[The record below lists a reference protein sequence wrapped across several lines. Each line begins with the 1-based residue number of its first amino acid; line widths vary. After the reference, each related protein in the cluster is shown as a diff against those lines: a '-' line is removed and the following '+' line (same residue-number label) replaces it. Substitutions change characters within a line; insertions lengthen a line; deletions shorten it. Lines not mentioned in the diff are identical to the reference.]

1 MPQQNYGSPR
11 LSNKPGTRISRNA
24 AAGQQG
30 EIVQETSLRNT
41 NNMHMPFNTILE
53 AHKRFKPNTL
63 GTKEVL
69 PPIPP
74 SRTNLDNDYG
84 DIDDSVQDFDTIDED
99 SLPLKLFDGKK
110 QSLDELSEES
120 MSYLWFR
127 RIKEI
132 FLHIDYTKDNQA
144 DDPFIEFD
152 MDLARVDLI
161 NACDRYIENERIIV
175 TKTDANTTKSK
186 GNSQQTG
193 SALSIDDCINEL
205 NHFSTNPSSEEL
217 SSVLNKC
224 IGSLQDLDKRTQ
236 DVIDKLQKQLT
247 KNSEVDVR
255 TIKELIQS
263 LQTKEKLKQKGDFE
277 KKQDWDMTKLYAEV
291 FKMSYKRNR
300 LRTDIEQEELTP
312 VKKGDD
318 QPNFGNAIWWYS
330 CDKASIYYQINS
342 ILRLENFE
350 LLMAYRYYLS
360 DLCKMIEFMYQE
372 RKRGQD
378 DIIQTFYRAGHINKT
393 QLDKMRKQQKGQ
405 LISLIGFISTT
416 TDMDI
421 AKGYAQKQSISKGNE
436 RVLFQISVKPQESCT
451 AFAYIEGISFHPEEK
466 EVLFSMGSTFAVDD
480 VINPK
485 DGENYYTVQ
494 LTASDIDKT
503 LINDIRTKIE
513 ECSPSGRA
521 ALLAHYLMELGEYRA
536 ARKYL
541 SSLLNE
547 AQDGGIL
554 NNDPN
559 LATIYSCLGMIYA
572 RQGLHGDALK
582 AFKQALNTQARLEY
596 SNNNALAEIHQSIG
610 LAYVGL
616 GRLNEAEETLAKALR
631 IQLREANSDQQHL
644 ASIYGDIGYVQYK
657 KDHIGKAFDAFEE
670 AGKIYKKNSNKIAHD
685 ALEQSLTRAEYLT
698 NYGHLLSVN
707 KDIAEAQARYSEALK
722 LYKSILRDN
731 DPKLMQTYINIMV
744 AYANTKKFNEVTK
757 WFEDKTVKELIDK
770 QELNMFELNSSVTQS
785 SLAFLHE
792 FVGACYVAQNL
803 YDAAIR
809 VWARAVVFKRKARLE
824 QLLLETTN
832 NISSMSIN
840 EQKSFINENYRLAR
854 EYFNKTDKD
863 TNQLEDEQGKQLP
876 NEFCVGLLYAESY
889 NHVSAIQNLEKAI
902 TILNPSVDDMKLVA
916 CLLLTNL
923 YKHQLDEKSAVDNCD
938 QALELIKQ
946 SKTQRDRV
954 LEVEVNLT
962 RIECIKEAKQN
973 TKIFDELKNT
983 NVIDELKKLD
993 RSLNINGSDTKY
1005 VTLKV
1010 IVYDT
1015 LARYY
1020 LAEQNYEE
1028 FDRVAEKSVL
1038 YKIRNFSQYHPSLVI
1053 NSKLLAERYIQQ
1065 SRYHEALYFYER
1077 ALEVQSLNLTFDHS
1091 QNRKMYYAMGDIYC
1105 KLDKLSN
1112 AKEKYDVAENTNSN
1126 TDEDDVLTQDKINA
1140 EESMDILMAQI
1151 SMHQH
1156 LADLYAK
1163 KKDYKQALSE
1173 MNEILELLGDELPSS
1188 AFDIDN
1194 DKALIQKN
1202 IDISTL
1208 LNSLQL
1214 LANCLL
1220 HIGDILGTAQDDDMG
1235 YEVALNIYKKLNHYD
1250 GKLGFDEIILLY
1262 KKMSQYNEDLSNIE
1276 DAIDYLQ
1283 KIIDPKKPSSAVL
1296 YRMGV
1301 LNISRGRLK
1310 EATVNF
1316 RKILDDPSNSEKQAI
1331 KQIVQENLD
1340 EIQRKITSQ
1349 PLNSRRLLP
1358 GPHVNPYDCIGFSED
1373 DDDISIVSQQENEI
1387 DSEKKTENTDDLLDD
1402 RAKAFAYLELN
1413 DLEKSL
1419 ESYQKYIKD
1428 HSKNLSILH
1437 TFEFQYSIIEQH
1449 MYTYE
1454 QESTSIF
1461 LPKLL
1466 RPLVEKFRE
1475 GDLDKSS
1482 ILSLADS
1489 FFQCGNLYDKQSL
1502 YLKSG
1507 LAYISAFDLYYNHSK
1522 NAPDTLTAHMR
1533 KILSNYVNHEL
1544 QPDIILEIAQEL
1556 SLPEDDI
1563 TQMRLKI
1570 GAMYRDNQIEDVDDV
1585 DGDGDTSNE
1594 SRMIAIQWYRD
1605 CLATSNNEFTK
1616 ATCFYNI
1623 LHLYEDYIYE
1633 DDEGKDD
1640 VNNMMNLLPK
1650 LSTFDRRL
1658 LLDLAYQFMKAY
1670 NNNKDTY
1677 DKNINNELQKLVN
1690 DSFNETLQVNGEFS
1704 IGCCLMRCDD
1714 LGNAETYWKSIIAQV
1729 ISDKS
1734 VRVLLLVYNSDSTFD
1749 DILNAI
1755 KHSENEI
1762 DLLLKQLITTY
1773 EKMGDYYRSE
1783 AKNSENPDT
1792 DGFQKADDIYEKA
1805 IHLMNRLHM
1814 NTDDINKIDQKLH
1827 EEQSKPKNK

>member
-11 LSNKPGTRISRNA
+11 LSNKPGTRISKSA
-24 AAGQQG
+24 ATGQQN
-30 EIVQETSLRNT
+30 EIVQDISLRNV
-41 NNMHMPFNTILE
+41 NNKHISANAILGAYTRFNAI
-53 AHKRFKPNTL
+53 PL
-63 GTKEVL
+63 GTKEAL

-74 SRTNLDNDYG
+74 SRANPDNDYDG
-84 DIDDSVQDFDTIDED
+84 IDDNVHDFNTIDED

-132 FLHIDYTKDNQA
+132 FLHMDYTKDNQA

-161 NACDRYIENERIIV
+161 NACDRYIENERIII
-175 TKTDANTTKSK
+175 TKTDVNTTKSK
-186 GNSQQTG
+186 GSSQQTG
-193 SALSIDDCINEL
+193 SSLSIDDCINEL
-205 NHFSTNPSSEEL
+205 NHFTTNPSSEEL

-224 IGSLQDLDKRTQ
+224 IGSLRDLDKRTE

-247 KNSEVDVR
+247 KNSEVDIR

-263 LQTKEKLKQKGDFE
+263 LQTKEVKQKSDLEKRQDGDM
-277 KKQDWDMTKLYAEV
+277 KKLYAEV
-291 FKMSYKRNR
+291 FKMSYKRNP

-312 VKKGDD
+312 VKKGDN
-318 QPNFGNAIWWYS
+318 QPNFRNAIWWYS

-372 RKRGQD
+372 RKREQG
-378 DIIQTFYRAGHINKT
+378 DITQTFYRAGPINEA
-393 QLDKMRKQQKGQ
+393 QLEKMRKPQKRQ

-421 AKGYAQKQSISKGNE
+421 AKGYAQKQSISKGNK
-436 RVLFQISVKPQESCT
+436 RALFQITVKPQESCT

-466 EVLFSMGSTFAVDD
+466 EVLFSMGSTFVVGSVTD
-480 VINPK
+480 PK

-494 LTASDIDKT
+494 LIASDIDKT
-503 LINDIRTKIE
+503 LINDIRTKVE

-559 LATIYSCLGMIYA
+559 LASIYSCLGMIYA

-582 AFKQALNTQARLEY
+582 TFKQALNTQARLEY
-596 SNNNALAEIHQSIG
+596 SNNNALAEIHKSIG

-631 IQLREANSDQQHL
+631 IQLREANSDQQYL

-657 KDHIGKAFDAFEE
+657 KDHMRKALDAFEE
-670 AGKIYKKNSNKIAHD
+670 AEKIYKKNSNKIAHD

-707 KDIAEAQARYSEALK
+707 NDIAEAQTRYSEALK

-792 FVGACYVAQNL
+792 FVGACYVAQNS
-803 YDAAIR
+803 YDTAIR
-809 VWARAVVFKRKARLE
+809 LWARAVIFKRKARLE

-832 NISSMSIN
+832 SISSMSIN
-840 EQKSFINENYRLAR
+840 EQKSFINENYRRAR
-854 EYFNKTDKD
+854 EYFNNTTRD
-863 TNQLEDEQGKQLP
+863 TEQSKNKKIEQLP

-889 NHVSAIQNLEKAI
+889 NHRSAIENLEKAI
-902 TILNPSVDDMKLVA
+902 TILNSSDDDMKLIA
-916 CLLLTNL
+916 CLLLINL
-923 YKHQLDEKSAVDNCD
+923 YKHQLDEKSAIDNCD
-938 QALELIKQ
+938 RALELIKQ
-946 SKTQRDRV
+946 SKTQKDRV

-973 TKIFDELKNT
+973 AKIFDEQKNA

-993 RSLNINGSDTKY
+993 RSLKTNGSDTKY

-1010 IVYDT
+1010 IIYDT

-1020 LAEQNYEE
+1020 LEEPNYEE
-1028 FDRVAEKSVL
+1028 FDRVAEKSVT

-1053 NSKLLAERYIQQ
+1053 NSKLLAGRYIQQ

-1077 ALEVQSLNLTFDHS
+1077 ALEVQNLNLTFDHS

-1112 AKEKYDVAENTNSN
+1112 AKEKYDVAENINSN

-1188 AFDIDN
+1188 AFDTDN
-1194 DKALIQKN
+1194 DKALVQKN

-1208 LNSLQL
+1208 FNSLQL

-1220 HIGDILGTAQDDDMG
+1220 HIGDILDTAQDDDMG

-1283 KIIDPKKPSSAVL
+1283 KIIDSKKPSSAVL

-1316 RKILDDPSNSEKQAI
+1316 RKILDDPSISEKQAI

-1358 GPHVNPYDCIGFSED
+1358 GPHVNPYDSIGFSED

-1387 DSEKKTENTDDLLDD
+1387 DSKKKIENTDDLLDD

-1413 DLEKSL
+1413 DKQKSL

-1437 TFEFQYSIIEQH
+1437 AFEFQYSIIEQH

-1454 QESTSIF
+1454 QESMSIF

-1466 RPLVEKFRE
+1466 CCLVNKLRE
-1475 GDLDKSS
+1475 GDLDKSD
-1482 ILSLADS
+1482 ILKIANSYVR
-1489 FFQCGNLYDKQSL
+1489 CGFLYNEQSL
-1502 YLKSG
+1502 YVKSS
-1507 LAYISAFDLYYNHSK
+1507 LAYISAFDLYYTKSIS
-1522 NAPDTLTAHMR
+1522 ASDTLIKLMG
-1533 KILSNYVNHEL
+1533 KILNNYINYEL
-1544 QPDIILEIAQEL
+1544 QPAMVLEIAQEL
-1556 SLPEDDI
+1556 SLSEADI
-1563 TQMRLKI
+1563 SQMRLKI
-1570 GAMYRDNQIEDVDDV
+1570 GAMYRDNQIENVDDL

-1594 SRMIAIQWYRD
+1594 SRIIALKWYRD
-1605 CLATSNNEFTK
+1605 CLVASNDEFIK
-1616 ATCFYNI
+1616 ATCYYNI
-1623 LHLYEDYIYE
+1623 LHLYKDYIYE
-1633 DDEGKDD
+1633 DDNGKDD

-1658 LLDLAYQFMKAY
+1658 LLDLARQFMKAY
-1670 NNNKDTY
+1670 DNNKGICN
-1677 DKNINNELQKLVN
+1677 KNINDQLQKLVN
-1690 DSFNETLQVNGEFS
+1690 DSFNETLQVNGELS

-1714 LGNAETYWKSIIAQV
+1714 SENAERYWKSIMAQV
-1729 ISDKS
+1729 RSDKS
-1734 VRVLLLVYNSDSTFD
+1734 VRVLLLVYDSDSTFD

-1762 DLLLKQLITTY
+1762 DLLLKQLIATY

-1792 DGFQKADDIYEKA
+1792 DGFQKGDDMYEKA

-1827 EEQSKPKNK
+1827 EEQPKPRDK